1 MKKTTNNALATI
13 ATTNTNTLATLKS
26 VTLETVK
33 RTKAE
38 RSIDFRTATFQSF
51 KLDIQDKSVRE
62 MLARF
67 EVSMAF
73 ETSLKA
79 DLADMANGAD
89 IEDANTVATLEY
101 YRSVCAIACAK
112 VERSLKPLYDTVS
125 AIQKMLTE
133 KTEDRLTH
141 VNNAMKAAFKCELSE
156 SQLSVL
162 AGLNVTASKAGMK
175 EKSASAFRNAFLWLM
190 IECVSRSGAYS
201 PKLVKGVLNNVMNDV
216 ETISAEQFYK
226 MDTAT
231 VDYLIKTCDI
241 RVKKSDTFI
250 FKADKVRKAAG
261 RKYAVKPETLEIK
274 KAE

>member
-1 MKKTTNNALATI
+1 MKKTTNNTLATI
-13 ATTNTNTLATLKS
+13 TTTNTNALATLKS

-38 RSIDFRTATFQSF
+38 RAVDFKTATFQAF
-51 KLDIQDKSVRE
+51 RLDIQDKSVRE

-89 IEDANTVATLEY
+89 VEDATTVATLEY

-112 VERSLKPLYDTVS
+112 VEKSLKPLYDTVA

-133 KTEDRLTH
+133 RENRLEH
-141 VNNAMKAAFKCELSE
+141 VNSAMKAAFKCELNE

-162 AGLNVTASKAGMK
+162 SGLNVTASKAGMK

-241 RVKKSDTFI
+241 KVKKSDTFI